1 MKYLYLILSI
11 TCSAYA
17 GELRPMDSP
26 HFIVI
31 VREFTLNLDEE
42 DNKNEQ
48 PDLPIK
54 SEVSP
59 KKLSFKEK
67 FEFES
72 LEKEMPQLLTE
83 KKELEEK
90 ISQPLPFEE
99 LQKLSERISQIIHQL
114 DEKEMRWLELSEK
127 A

>member
-1 MKYLYLILSI
+1 MNN
-11 TCSAYA
+11 
-17 GELRPMDSP
+17 
-26 HFIVI
+26 F
-31 VREFTLNLDEE
+31 
-42 DNKNEQ
+42 
-48 PDLPIK
+48 
-54 SEVSP
+54 
-59 KKLSFKEK
+59 FKEK
-67 FEFES
+67 FELES

-127 A
+127 S